1 MASRSF
7 FAAAAGLAALATM
20 TAAAVPAAHA
30 QDPTTKP
37 AASEKWRI
45 APTIETNIDVDT
57 AYVRIKREFGF
68 NTLEERLATTPGV
81 YGSAQE
87 LYRNG
92 FMFSAEPGARYLM
105 RDRTGPQKM
114 GRIVQIEVRKEGAGS
129 LVEFAFATAGLAS
142 VSVYEKELRARIVGA
157 LE

>member
-7 FAAAAGLAALATM
+7 FAAAAGLAVLAM
-20 TAAAVPAAHA
+20 TTAAVPPAHA
-30 QDPTTKP
+30 QDPTAKP

-45 APTIETNIDVDT
+45 APTIETSIDVDT
-57 AYVRIKREFGF
+57 AYVRIKSEFRF

-92 FMFSAEPGARYLM
+92 FMFSAEPGARYFM
-105 RDRTGPQKM
+105 RDRMGPQKM
-114 GRIVQIEVRKEGAGS
+114 GRIVQIEVRKGGAGS
-129 LVEFAFATAGLAS
+129 LVEFAFATAGLES
-142 VSVYEKELRARIVGA
+142 VSVYENELRARIVGA
-157 LE
+157 LK

>member
-68 NTLEERLATTPGV
+68 NTLEERLATTPSV
-81 YGSAQE
+81 RYAQT
-87 LYRNG
+87 LYNDG
-92 FMFSAEPGARYLM
+92 FMYSAEPSVRYLM
-105 RDRTGPQKM
+105 RDRTGEQKT
-114 GRIVQIEVRKEGAGS
+114 GRVIQVEISKNGSGAV
-129 LVEFAFATAGLAS
+129 VEFAFATAGLDS
-142 VSVYEKELRARIVGA
+142 VSDYEMQMRARISGA
-157 LE
+157 IQ